1 MHYSKGL
8 IKVILCVAIE
18 KCQYNANIGLCSD
31 ALKFTDNRISAL
43 FKKKTLQKQKKRF
56 CKIREIFCFFLDTKK
71 EQFSLIVSI
80 ANLIIDCYRT
90 KKLGYVIQPSFSFKC
105 PYFLLSSA
113 VCYKCECKHT
123 CDTSYCCWFWY
134 CCLNCCR
141 DTSVSTFFAK
151 QA

>member
-43 FKKKTLQKQKKRF
+43 FKKKDLAKIEKTFLQNQRNF
-56 CKIREIFCFFLDTKK
+56 LFFLDTKK

-80 ANLIIDCYRT
+80 ANLIIDCYLT
-90 KKLGYVIQPSFSFKC
+90 KKLGYVI
-105 PYFLLSSA
+105 
-113 VCYKCECKHT
+113 
-123 CDTSYCCWFWY
+123 
-134 CCLNCCR
+134 
-141 DTSVSTFFAK
+141 
-151 QA
+151 